1 MRYVDTS
8 TMTSPDQQWSDSA
21 LREIEK
27 REALMRDIRAEIIRL
42 ETLAMS
48 DLDNSD
54 DIYERIYVFED
65 EVKHLEQMISEL

>member
-1 MRYVDTS
+1 
-8 TMTSPDQQWSDSA
+8 MTSPDQQWSDSA

-42 ETLAMS
+42 ETLAMA

-65 EVKHLEQMISEL
+65 EVKHLEQMIAEL